1 MEPLKENK
9 AYAASHHSS
18 LLLLMEDLVMTGVR
32 LKLCTSDRKSNFI
45 LITKLSSKYLT

>member
-1 MEPLKENK
+1 MEPLKESK

-18 LLLLMEDLVMTGVR
+18 LLMKDLVMAGFR
-32 LKLCTSDRKSNFI
+32 LKLCKTDRKKSFI